1 MKVTRRRA
9 LFYQRRTSNLY
20 RLFGLAVFILAGAW
34 VVLRLHTGEIRN
46 PFDPTPTATRTINSW
61 VLEGEA
67 SFEVGNL
74 PAAISAYQDAV
85 KVDPSDTAALAE
97 LARIQTYS
105 SRLLSN
111 DTDRLARLTDA
122 LKSAD
127 QAKAIAPDDSNVL
140 AIRAFVL
147 DWNADPNLDPLRTG
161 GKTAAKLIIEAEQ
174 EALHAIQLDGKNPL
188 ALAFYAEILIDEQKW
203 TQAEPNIQSALQL
216 GPQVMDVHR
225 VNAYYL
231 ESIREYT
238 LAIDEYRQ
246 ALTSN
251 PNLTFLY
258 ISIGHNYR
266 ALALNSPP
274 QSQQQAAYYN
284 QALDSY
290 AKAVSLN
297 VQLKISDPSPYL
309 AIAKTYSQ
317 MGEFFASAL
326 NAQKAIALDP
336 TNSDLYG
343 QLGIIYKSGRNF
355 ETSIVA
361 LKCAVRGCTA
371 AESCTARNG
380 CPAGDPGNS
389 IQPLLLNPVSAYYY
403 LNYGSVLSAWPNLP
417 GYCTEAVD
425 VLTIVKNAYPGVVD
439 IVRNADVG
447 LSICADVKASWTQT
461 PTPVGVPTSSVITM
475 PAPYSTPTSAFLSTP
490 PPDSTP
496 TP

>member
-20 RLFGLAVFILAGAW
+20 RLFGLAVFIMAGAW
-34 VVLRLHTGEIRN
+34 VVLRLKTGEIRS
-46 PFDPTPTATRTINSW
+46 PFDPTPTSTRTINSW
-61 VLEGEA
+61 LLEGEA
-67 SFEVGNL
+67 SFEAGNL

-85 KVDPSDTAALAE
+85 KVDPNDAAAFAE

-111 DTDRLARLTDA
+111 DTDRLARMTDA
-122 LKSAD
+122 LNSAD
-127 QAKAIAPDDSNVL
+127 QAIALAPDDSNVL

-147 DWNADPNLDPLRTG
+147 DWNADSNLDTLRTG
-161 GKTAAKLIIEAEQ
+161 GTTAAKLIIEAEQ
-174 EALHAIQLDGKNPL
+174 NALHAIQVDGKNPL

-225 VNAYYL
+225 VYAYYL
-231 ESIREYT
+231 ESIKDYLQAIKEY
-238 LAIDEYRQ
+238 Q
-246 ALTSN
+246 QSLTAN

-274 QSQQQAAYYN
+274 GPQQTRYYN

-290 AKAVSLN
+290 AKAVRLN
-297 VQLKISDPSPYL
+297 DQLKILDPSPYL
-309 AIAKTYSQ
+309 AIAKTYAQ
-317 MGEFFASAL
+317 MGEFFAAAL

-343 QLGIIYKSGRNF
+343 QLGNIYKRGRNF
-355 ETSIVA
+355 ETSIIA

-380 CPAGDPGNS
+380 CPTGDPGNS

-403 LNYGSVLSAWPNLP
+403 LDYGSVLSAWPNLP

-425 VLTIVKNAYPGVVD
+425 VLTKIKNAYPDVVD

-447 LSICADVKASWTQT
+447 LSICAGTQASWTQT
-461 PTPVGVPTSSVITM
+461 PTPVGAPTSTLL
-475 PAPYSTPTSAFLSTP
+475 TTP
-490 PPDSTP
+490 PPYLTP

>member
-20 RLFGLAVFILAGAW
+20 RLFGLAFFILAGAW
-34 VVLRLHTGEIRN
+34 VISRLTTGEIRN
-46 PFDPTPTATRTINSW
+46 PFDPTPTPTRTINSW

-67 SFEVGNL
+67 SFEAGNL
-74 PAAISAYQDAV
+74 PAAITAYQEAV
-85 KVDPSDTAALAE
+85 KVDPNNAGVLAE

-127 QAKAIAPDDSNVL
+127 QAKAIAPDDGNVL

-161 GKTAAKLIIEAEQ
+161 GKTAGKLMIEAEQ
-174 EALHAIQLDGKNPL
+174 EALRAISVDGKDPL

-203 TQAEPNIQSALQL
+203 TQAQPNIQSALQL

-225 VNAYYL
+225 VYGYYL
-231 ESIREYT
+231 ESNKYYSQAIEEY
-238 LAIDEYRQ
+238 Q
-246 ALTSN
+246 KALTVN

-266 ALALNSPP
+266 ALALDTPLGY
-274 QSQQQAAYYN
+274 QQTQFYN
-284 QALDSY
+284 QALESY
-290 AKAVSLN
+290 AKAVRLN
-297 VQLKISDPSPYL
+297 EHLKIRDPSPYL
-309 AIAKTYSQ
+309 AIAKTYAQ
-317 MGEFFASAL
+317 QGEFFAAAL
-326 NAQKAIALDP
+326 NAQKAIELDP
-336 TNSDLYG
+336 ENADLYG
-343 QLGIIYKSGRNF
+343 QLGNVYKRGRNF
-355 ETSIVA
+355 ETAIVA

-371 AESCTARNG
+371 ADSCVARNG
-380 CPAGDPGNS
+380 CPAGDPGNAV
-389 IQPLLLNPVSAYYY
+389 QPLALNPVSAYYY
-403 LNYGSVLSAWPNLP
+403 LDYGSVLSAWPNLP

-425 VLTIVKNAYPGVVD
+425 VLTIVRNAYPDTVD

-447 LSICADVKASWTQT
+447 LSICANVKASWTQT
-461 PTPVGVPTSSVITM
+461 PTPVTAPASTVTIT
-475 PAPYSTPTSAFLSTP
+475 PAPYF
-490 PPDSTP
+490 TP

>member
-20 RLFGLAVFILAGAW
+20 RLFGLAVFIMAGAW
-34 VVLRLHTGEIRN
+34 VVSRLQTGEIRN
-46 PFDPTPTATRTINSW
+46 PFDPTPTSTRTINSW
-61 VLEGEA
+61 LLEGEA
-67 SFEVGNL
+67 SFEAGNL

-85 KVDPSDTAALAE
+85 KVDPNDAAAFAE

-122 LKSAD
+122 LNSAD
-127 QAKAIAPDDSNVL
+127 QAIALAPDDSNVL

-147 DWNADPNLDPLRTG
+147 DWNADPNLDALRTG
-161 GKTAAKLIIEAEQ
+161 GATAAKLIIEAEQ
-174 EALHAIQLDGKNPL
+174 NALHAIQIDGKNPL

-203 TQAEPNIQSALQL
+203 TQAEPNIQSALLL

-225 VNAYYL
+225 VYAYYL
-231 ESIREYT
+231 ESIRDYLQAIKEY
-238 LAIDEYRQ
+238 Q
-246 ALTSN
+246 QSLTVN

-258 ISIGHNYR
+258 ISIGHNFR
-266 ALALNSPP
+266 ALALNSPLGP
-274 QSQQQAAYYN
+274 QQITYYN
-284 QALDSY
+284 QALDNY
-290 AKAVSLN
+290 AKAVRLN
-297 VQLKISDPSPYL
+297 DQLKILDPSPYL
-309 AIAKTYSQ
+309 AIAKTYAQ
-317 MGEFFASAL
+317 MGEFFAAAL

-343 QLGIIYKSGRNF
+343 QLGNIYKRGRNF
-355 ETSIVA
+355 ETSITA

-389 IQPLLLNPVSAYYY
+389 IKPLALNPVSAYYY
-403 LNYGSVLSAWPNLP
+403 LDYGSVLSAWPNLP

-425 VLTIVKNAYPGVVD
+425 VLTTVKNAYPDVVE
-439 IVRNADVG
+439 IARNADVG
-447 LSICADVKASWTQT
+447 LSICAGTQASWTQT
-461 PTPVGVPTSSVITM
+461 PTPVTASSSTLIST
-475 PAPYSTPTSAFLSTP
+475 PLPYSTPTP
-490 PPDSTP
+490 
-496 TP
+496 

>member
-34 VVLRLHTGEIRN
+34 VVSRLQTGEIRN
-46 PFDPTPTATRTINSW
+46 PFDPTPTSTRTINSW
-61 VLEGEA
+61 LLEGEA
-67 SFEVGNL
+67 SFAAGNL

-85 KVDPSDTAALAE
+85 KVNPNDAAAFAE

-122 LKSAD
+122 LNSAD
-127 QAKAIAPDDSNVL
+127 QAIALAPDDSNVL

-147 DWNADPNLDPLRTG
+147 DWNADPNLDALRTG
-161 GKTAAKLIIEAEQ
+161 GTTAAKLIIEAEQ
-174 EALHAIQLDGKNPL
+174 NALHAIQIDGKNPL

-203 TQAEPNIQSALQL
+203 TQAEPNIQSALLL

-225 VNAYYL
+225 VYAYYL
-231 ESIREYT
+231 ESIRDYLQAIKEY
-238 LAIDEYRQ
+238 Q
-246 ALTSN
+246 QSLTVN

-258 ISIGHNYR
+258 ISIGHNFR
-266 ALALNSPP
+266 ALALNSPLGP
-274 QSQQQAAYYN
+274 QQITYYN
-284 QALDSY
+284 QALDNY
-290 AKAVSLN
+290 AKAVRLN
-297 VQLKISDPSPYL
+297 EQLKILDPSPYL
-309 AIAKTYSQ
+309 AIAKTYAQ
-317 MGEFFASAL
+317 MGEFFAAAL

-343 QLGIIYKSGRNF
+343 QLGNIYKRGRNF
-355 ETSIVA
+355 ETSITA

-389 IQPLLLNPVSAYYY
+389 IKPLALNPVSAYYY
-403 LNYGSVLSAWPNLP
+403 LDYGSVLSAWPNLP

-425 VLTIVKNAYPGVVD
+425 VLTTVKNAYPDVVE
-439 IVRNADVG
+439 IARNADVG
-447 LSICADVKASWTQT
+447 LSICAGTQASWTQT
-461 PTPVGVPTSSVITM
+461 PTPVTASSSTLIST
-475 PAPYSTPTSAFLSTP
+475 PLPYSTPNP
-490 PPDSTP
+490 
-496 TP
+496 

>member
-1 MKVTRRRA
+1 M
-9 LFYQRRTSNLY
+9 
-20 RLFGLAVFILAGAW
+20 
-34 VVLRLHTGEIRN
+34 
-46 PFDPTPTATRTINSW
+46 TA
-61 VLEGEA
+61 
-67 SFEVGNL
+67 
-74 PAAISAYQDAV
+74 
-85 KVDPSDTAALAE
+85 
-97 LARIQTYS
+97 
-105 SRLLSN
+105 
-111 DTDRLARLTDA
+111 DR
-122 LKSAD
+122 
-127 QAKAIAPDDSNVL
+127 
-140 AIRAFVL
+140 
-147 DWNADPNLDPLRTG
+147 
-161 GKTAAKLIIEAEQ
+161 LIIEAEQ
-174 EALHAIQLDGKNPL
+174 EALQAIQVDGKNPL

-231 ESIREYT
+231 ESTRDYLQAIEEY
-238 LAIDEYRQ
+238 Q
-246 ALTSN
+246 QSLTVN

-266 ALALNSPP
+266 ALALNIPP
-274 QSQQQAAYYN
+274 GSQQTTYYN

-317 MGEFFASAL
+317 MGEFFAAAL

-336 TNSDLYG
+336 TNADLYG
-343 QLGIIYKSGRNF
+343 QLGIVYKSGRNF

-371 AESCTARNG
+371 SESCTARNG

-389 IQPLLLNPVSAYYY
+389 IQPLPLNPVSAYYY

-425 VLTIVKNAYPGVVD
+425 VLTIVKNAYPDVVD
-439 IVRNADVG
+439 IVRNADAG
-447 LSICADVKASWTQT
+447 LSICADVQASWTQT
-461 PTPVGVPTSSVITM
+461 PTPVNVP
-475 PAPYSTPTSAFLSTP
+475 PSTLFN
-490 PPDSTP
+490 TP
-496 TP
+496 TPYLTPTP